1 MLADDQLITMT
12 VGQFRDA
19 VSYAVEKAIK
29 PLQAKVSALE
39 DSYARLKEENAA
51 LGITQGHLADNQ
63 EIQLRL
69 IKELKATVHRE
80 PQPLQKDR
88 ADLLKALLMSNG
100 GQMLAKEARKK
111 MHIKKNHFAELL
123 KICDF
128 VDTKPYHLDRRQTV
142 IILKS
147 ELVRGTRD

>member
-1 MLADDQLITMT
+1 VEASAMLADDQLITMT

-88 ADLLKALLMSNG
+88 AEVLRALLVTNS
-100 GQMLAKEARKK
+100 GQMLAKDARQKCA
-111 MHIKKNHFAELL
+111 FR
-123 KICDF
+123 KIAFQNC
-128 VDTKPYHLDRRQTV
+128 
-142 IILKS
+142 
-147 ELVRGTRD
+147 